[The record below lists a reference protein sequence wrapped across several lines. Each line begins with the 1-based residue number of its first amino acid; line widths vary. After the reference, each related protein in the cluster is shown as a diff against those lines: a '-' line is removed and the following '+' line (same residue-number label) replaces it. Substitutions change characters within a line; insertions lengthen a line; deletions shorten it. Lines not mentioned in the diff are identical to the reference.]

1 MGDICCSSGRGMCS
15 MNLPLDVAGV
25 FELVH
30 ELAVAVVVLGC
41 RAGYVSSLC
50 GEILVQ
56 EAVADEDCIR
66 W

>member
-1 MGDICCSSGRGMCS
+1 

>member
-1 MGDICCSSGRGMCS
+1 

-30 ELAVAVVVLGC
+30 ELAVAVVVSGC

-50 GEILVQ
+50 GDYRTK